1 MMTTA
6 TMRRGAA
13 LTVLIALASTSSADA
28 QRQERRSGS
37 SAIDGR
43 VAEPE
48 PEPEPTE
55 PEPQERDP
63 EPELMPRR
71 TLAESAGWTF
81 PAEPEPSDPE
91 ARIEAREN
99 QWLRDQLGQDRQ
111 EAGNADRWYHE
122 MGRRMRQK
130 LTVDARESLRERRRG
145 MSPLQRVADELNRY
159 AHGPDGVTD
168 RNPNMPPV
176 EGDVPQ
182 MGGME
187 GYERAQRRYT
197 VQRRLTNAPV
207 RWDRVDVRLVH
218 APDGDLLASWIT
230 RSSGNDYLDQAVM
243 QAVREGAADLRP
255 PPQAVVGRRLN
266 IVSEW
271 RFEIGDVATF
281 LTEAGCVMKPEGG
294 VDCAALGRGLVRTR
308 VTLLKI
314 VDDQHPDPRETSG
327 LSPEDRRTRRGPE
340 PRVHRRRALPPVPPP
355 PRVDRRALPPVPP
368 PPSPRVNRR
377 PALPPVPPP
386 PSPRDAP
393 PSR

>member
-1 MMTTA
+1 MTGTVGKR
-6 TMRRGAA
+6 TGAA
-13 LTVLIALASTSSADA
+13 LAVLVALASMSTVHA
-28 QRQERRSGS
+28 QRQERRTTQRGL
-37 SAIDGR
+37 DDR
-43 VAEPE
+43 VPDPE

-63 EPELMPRR
+63 RPEPELMPLR

-81 PAEPEPSDPE
+81 PEEPEPSDPE
-91 ARIEAREN
+91 RRIEARED

-130 LTVDARESLRERRRG
+130 LVVDARESLRERRRG
-145 MSPLQRVADELNRY
+145 MTPLQRIADELNRY
-159 AHGPDGVTD
+159 AHGPEGVTD

-182 MGGME
+182 MGGAE
-187 GYERAQRRYT
+187 GYERAQRRYI

-230 RSSGNDYLDQAVM
+230 QSSGNDYLDQAVL

-294 VDCAALGRGLVRTR
+294 VDCAALGRGIVRTR

-314 VDDQHPDPRETSG
+314 VDAQHPDARNTSG
-327 LSPEDRRTRRGPE
+327 LTPADRRTRRGPE
-340 PRVHRRRALPPVPPP
+340 PRISPSRCSRRARP
-355 PRVDRRALPPVPP
+355 PRARRDD
-368 PPSPRVNRR
+368 S
-377 PALPPVPPP
+377 
-386 PSPRDAP
+386 